1 MGNILDIKILLR
13 LRGIVQPLR
22 QHLIDT
28 VPAQRCQRWGGL
40 VVQILL
46 KFCKQRRIN
55 VHDGRLTEQVV
66 IGLFDELL
74 LVEQRDAGGQ
84 LILFDGA
91 LGRQQH
97 KVSRNPAGLAELGQR
112 LDILFGLPLV
122 GLTDVLNQNVVADED
137 SVELLGSSCHL
148 QLHRQFGKLTG
159 KGQVFCHRL
168 LDLFQVFPRRIISVI
183 VGKALPCCQRPHAAC
198 AQQQRQQQTG
208 QHFFLFLQQL
218 FE

>member
-1 MGNILDIKILLR
+1 MGDILDVKILLR

-22 QHLIDT
+22 QHLIGT
-28 VPAQRCQRWGGL
+28 VSAQCCQRWGCL

-46 KFCKQRRIN
+46 KFCKQCRIN
-55 VHDGRLTEQVV
+55 VHDGRLTEQAI

-74 LVEQRDAGGQ
+74 LVEQWDAGGQ

-91 LGRQQH
+91 LGGQQH
-97 KVSRNPAGLAELGQR
+97 EVGRDAAGLAKLGQR
-112 LDILFGLPLV
+112 LDILFGLSLV

-137 SVELLGSSCHL
+137 SAKLLDSSCHL
-148 QLHRQFGKLTG
+148 QLHRQFGKLPG

-168 LDLFQVFPRRIISVI
+168 LDLFQVFPQRIISVI

-198 AQQQRQQQTG
+198 AQQQNQQQTG